1 MDSTKERVAIEALFE
16 QLRRAHA
23 EHDSDAI
30 TEAYAPDAVIYDLV
44 YRSTVFWT
52 LSPLYSGSLCQAGRQ
67 LLLSNLRGRF
77 VAMPPDK
84 PCLIVALLKLQQR
97 DAEFFHRI
105 AGRDP
110 QQVFFARADKTFGTP
125 VAFSVN
131 YTLHGVQANWTPIHW
146 RLRSDIEEWTGT
158 PSPPGLL
165 GGKGQSGLM
174 PATSASPSKATWHS
188 YPRSTECADA
198 KATKIRTCGTA
209 QPCVFARQMGD
220 GTACMIT
227 RRCRFTWM
235 DAIALRLILNRSM
248 ETNMTEPNNETEIRQ
263 LVEN

>member
-97 DAEFFHRI
+97 NAEFFHRI
-105 AGRDP
+105 AGGDP

-131 YTLHGVQANWTPIHW
+131 YTLHGVQANCTPIHW
-146 RLRSDIEEWTGT
+146 RLRSDTEEWTGT

-174 PATSASPSKATWHS
+174 PAMSASPSKATWHS
-188 YPRSTECADA
+188 YPRSNRMRGRQGNEDQDMWY
-198 KATKIRTCGTA
+198 RTTVCLRKT
-209 QPCVFARQMGD
+209 D
-220 GTACMIT
+220 GRWHIVHDHTSVP
-227 RRCRFTWM
+227 FYM
-235 DAIALRLILNRSM
+235 DGRYRAAVDLK
-248 ETNMTEPNNETEIRQ
+248 P
-263 LVEN
+263 